1 MKKGLRFLA
10 SLFYVAGF
18 YAGAM
23 VLILNSHFSARPEGT
38 LSQSEATERI
48 LNLFKERKEY
58 GDYQED
64 EGDQVVPVELLRL
77 EAESQDQ

>member
-23 VLILNSHFSARPEGT
+23 VLILNSHFS
-38 LSQSEATERI
+38 I

-58 GDYQED
+58 GDDQED
-64 EGDQVVPVELLRL
+64 EGNQMVPVEALRL
-77 EAESQDQ
+77 EAESQNK